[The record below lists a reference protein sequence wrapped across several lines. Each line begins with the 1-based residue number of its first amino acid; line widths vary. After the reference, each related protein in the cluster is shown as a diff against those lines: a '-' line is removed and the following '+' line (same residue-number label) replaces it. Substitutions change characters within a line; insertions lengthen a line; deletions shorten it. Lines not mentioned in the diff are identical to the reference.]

1 MNLQLIYDG
10 DGLKNHEINPRELSS
25 AILGLDGLLNEA
37 NKTLN
42 SSKTKI
48 QVKVKSNLEAGSFK
62 INFRI
67 DQNIIDKISDLL
79 TSQNLEAILNA
90 SELIGIVFV
99 GGGCLCKLL
108 KFLKN
113 RKPTK
118 KYKKDNLTIIEV
130 DDEIFETNEKVIKL
144 YENWQLRKSLEE
156 MVSPLEK
163 NGIDLCLVKLEDN
176 REFFDVKKN
185 EFEYFK
191 CSPAREVM
199 IGEPVTFKTNLNII
213 SLSFKDKNKW
223 YVNDGQSSFYT
234 IIEDLEF
241 LRRVD
246 DNEEFRKG
254 DVLEVL
260 IRREQ
265 FLNEE
270 QKLRTEYFIE
280 NVIEHKKPHEQMGL
294 FYQ

>member
-10 DGLKNHEINPRELSS
+10 NSLKNHEINPRELSS
-25 AILGLDGLLNEA
+25 AILGLDGVLNEA

-42 SSKTKI
+42 SSKTRI

-62 INFRI
+62 INFTI
-67 DQNIIDKISDLL
+67 DHNIVDTLSDLL
-79 TSQNLEAILNA
+79 TSQNTEAIINGFA
-90 SELIGIVFV
+90 IIGVLITGTGSLWKF
-99 GGGCLCKLL
+99 L

-118 KYKKDNLTIIEV
+118 KYKKDNLIIIEI
-130 DDEIFETNEKVIKL
+130 DDEIFETKEEVIRL
-144 YENWQLRKSLEE
+144 YENWQLRHSLEQ
-156 MVSPLEK
+156 MISPLEK
-163 NGIDLCLVKLEDN
+163 NGIDLCLIKVEN
-176 REFFDVKKN
+176 SEEFFDVKK
-185 EFEYFK
+185 EEIEYFK
-191 CSPAREVM
+191 CPPAKEVM
-199 IGEPVTFKTNLNII
+199 IDEPARFNTNLNII

-223 YVNDGQSSFYT
+223 YVNDGQSSFYST
-234 IIEDLEF
+234 IEDLDF

-254 DVLEVL
+254 DILRVL

-265 FLNEE
+265 YLNEE

-280 NVIEHKKPHEQMGL
+280 EVIEHKKPYQQMSL
-294 FYQ
+294 FN

>member
-10 DGLKNHEINPRELSS
+10 DGLQNHEINPRDLSL
-25 AILGLDGLLNEA
+25 AILGLDGVLNEA

-42 SSKTKI
+42 SSRTKI
-48 QVKVKSNLEAGSFK
+48 QVKVRSNLEAGSFK

-67 DQNIIDKISDLL
+67 DQNLIDKATDLL
-79 TSQNLEAILNA
+79 TSAGVDATLNA
-90 SELIGIVFV
+90 AGICGLVF
-99 GGGCLCKLL
+99 GLWKFL

-118 KYKKDNLTIIEV
+118 KYQKNGLIIIEIG
-130 DDEIFETNEKVIKL
+130 DEIFETKEEVLRL

-156 MVSPLEK
+156 MVSPIEK
-163 NGIDLCLVKLEDN
+163 NGIDLCLIKLESEE
-176 REFFDVKKN
+176 EFFDLKKE
-185 EFEYFK
+185 EFEYFR
-191 CSPAREVM
+191 CPPAKEVM
-199 IGEPVTFKTNLNII
+199 IDEPVRFNTNLNII
-213 SLSFKDKNKW
+213 SLSFRDKNKW

-234 IIEDLEF
+234 TIEDFDF

-254 DVLEVL
+254 DILRVS

-270 QKLRTEYFIE
+270 QRLRTEYFVE
-280 NVIEHKKPHEQMGL
+280 KVIEHKKPYEQMRL
-294 FYQ
+294 FN

>member
-10 DGLKNHEINPRELSS
+10 DGLKNHEINPHELSS
-25 AILGLDGLLNEA
+25 AILGFDGLLNEA

-48 QVKVKSNLEAGSFK
+48 QVKVKSNLEVGSFK

-67 DQNIIDKISDLL
+67 DQNTIDKISDLL
-79 TSQNLEAILNA
+79 TSKNVEAVLNA
-90 SELIGIVFV
+90 SELIATIF
-99 GGGCLCKLL
+99 GGACCLWKLV

-118 KYKKDNLTIIEV
+118 KYKKDNLIIIEI
-130 DDEIFETNEKVIKL
+130 DDETFETNEKVIKL
-144 YENWQLRKSLEE
+144 YENWQLRRSLEE

-163 NGIDLCLVKLEDN
+163 NDIDLCLVKLEDN
-176 REFFDVKKN
+176 EEFFDVRKD

-191 CSPAREVM
+191 CPPAREVM
-199 IGEPVTFKTNLNII
+199 IGEPVKFKTNLNII

-223 YVNDGQSSFYT
+223 HVNDGQSSFYT
-234 IIEDLEF
+234 TIEDLDF

-280 NVIEHKKPHEQMGL
+280 NVVEHKKPYEQMSL
-294 FYQ
+294 FY

>member
-10 DGLKNHEINPRELSS
+10 DSLKNHEINPRELSS
-25 AILGLDGLLNEA
+25 AILGLDGVLNEA

-42 SSKTKI
+42 SSKTRI

-62 INFRI
+62 INFKI
-67 DQNIIDKISDLL
+67 DHNIVDTLSDLL
-79 TSQNLEAILNA
+79 TSQNTEAIINGFA
-90 SELIGIVFV
+90 IIGVLITGTGSLWKF
-99 GGGCLCKLL
+99 L

-118 KYKKDNLTIIEV
+118 KYKKDNLIIIEI
-130 DDEIFETNEKVIKL
+130 DDEIFETKEEVIRL
-144 YENWQLRKSLEE
+144 YENWQLRHSLEQ
-156 MVSPLEK
+156 MISPLEK
-163 NGIDLCLVKLEDN
+163 NGIDLCLIKVEN
-176 REFFDVKKN
+176 SEEFFDVKK
-185 EFEYFK
+185 EEIEYFK
-191 CSPAREVM
+191 CPPAKEVM
-199 IGEPVTFKTNLNII
+199 IDEPVRFNTNLNIN

-223 YVNDGQSSFYT
+223 YVNDGQSSFYST
-234 IIEDLEF
+234 IEDLDF

-254 DVLEVL
+254 DILRVL

-265 FLNEE
+265 YLNEE

-280 NVIEHKKPHEQMGL
+280 EVIEHKKPYQQMSL
-294 FYQ
+294 FN

>member
-10 DGLKNHEINPRELSS
+10 DGLKNHEINPCELSS

-90 SELIGIVFV
+90 SELIGILFV

-118 KYKKDNLTIIEV
+118 KYEKDNLTIIEV

-144 YENWQLRKSLEE
+144 YENWQLRRYLEE
-156 MVSPLEK
+156 MMSPLEK

-191 CSPAREVM
+191 CAPAREVM

>member
-25 AILGLDGLLNEA
+25 AILGLDGVFNEA

-42 SSKTKI
+42 SSKTTI

-62 INFRI
+62 INFTI
-67 DQNIIDKISDLL
+67 NQNIIDKLSDLL
-79 TSQNLEAILNA
+79 TSQNVEAILNA
-90 SELIGIVFV
+90 KDLIALIF
-99 GGGCLCKLL
+99 GGGMGLWGLI

-118 KYKKDNLTIIEV
+118 KYKKDNLIIIEI
-130 DDEIFETNEKVIKL
+130 DDEIFETKEEVIRL
-144 YENWQLRKSLEE
+144 YENWQLRHSLEQ
-156 MVSPLEK
+156 MISPLEK
-163 NGIDLCLVKLEDN
+163 NGIDLCLVKVENSD
-176 REFFDVKKN
+176 EFFDVKK
-185 EFEYFK
+185 EETEYFK
-191 CSPAREVM
+191 CPPAREIM
-199 IGEPVTFKTNLNII
+199 IDEPVRFNTNLNII

-223 YVNDGQSSFYT
+223 YVNDGQSSFYST
-234 IIEDLEF
+234 IEDLDF

-254 DVLEVL
+254 DILRVL

-265 FLNEE
+265 YLNEE

-280 NVIEHKKPHEQMGL
+280 EVIEHKKPYQQMSL
-294 FYQ
+294 FN

>member
-1 MNLQLIYDG
+1 LIYDG

-25 AILGLDGLLNEA
+25 AILGLDGVFNEA

-42 SSKTKI
+42 SSKTTI

-62 INFRI
+62 INFTI
-67 DQNIIDKISDLL
+67 NQNIINKLSDLL
-79 TSQNLEAILNA
+79 TSQNVEAILNA
-90 SELIGIVFV
+90 KDLIVLIFGM
-99 GGGCLCKLL
+99 GGMGLWGLI

-118 KYKKDNLTIIEV
+118 KYKKDNLIIIEI
-130 DDEIFETNEKVIKL
+130 DDEIFETKEEVIRL
-144 YENWQLRKSLEE
+144 YENWQLRHSLEQ
-156 MVSPLEK
+156 MISPLEK
-163 NGIDLCLVKLEDN
+163 NGIDLCLVKVEN
-176 REFFDVKKN
+176 SEEFFDVKK
-185 EFEYFK
+185 EETEYFK
-191 CSPAREVM
+191 CPPAREIM
-199 IGEPVTFKTNLNII
+199 IDEPVRFNTNLNII

-234 IIEDLEF
+234 TIEDLDF

-246 DNEEFRKG
+246 ENEEFRKG
-254 DVLEVL
+254 DILRVL

-265 FLNEE
+265 YLNEE

-280 NVIEHKKPHEQMGL
+280 EVIEHKKPYQQMSL
-294 FYQ
+294 FN

>member
-25 AILGLDGLLNEA
+25 AILGLDGVFNEA

-42 SSKTKI
+42 SSKTTI

-62 INFRI
+62 INFTI
-67 DQNIIDKISDLL
+67 NQNIIDKLSDLL
-79 TSQNLEAILNA
+79 TSQNIEAIINA
-90 SELIGIVFV
+90 KDLIALIF
-99 GGGCLCKLL
+99 GGGMGLWSLI

-118 KYKKDNLTIIEV
+118 KYKKDNLIIIEI
-130 DDEIFETNEKVIKL
+130 DDEIFETKEEVIRL
-144 YENWQLRKSLEE
+144 YENWQLRHSLEQ
-156 MVSPLEK
+156 MISPLEK
-163 NGIDLCLVKLEDN
+163 NGIDLCLVKVEN
-176 REFFDVKKN
+176 SEEFFDVKK
-185 EFEYFK
+185 EETEYFK
-191 CSPAREVM
+191 CPPAREVM
-199 IGEPVTFKTNLNII
+199 IDEPVRFNTNLNII

-223 YVNDGQSSFYT
+223 YVNDGQSSFYST
-234 IIEDLEF
+234 IEDLDF

-254 DVLEVL
+254 DILRVL

-265 FLNEE
+265 YLNEE

-280 NVIEHKKPHEQMGL
+280 EVIEHKKPYQQMSL
-294 FYQ
+294 FN

>member
-10 DGLKNHEINPRELSS
+10 DSLKNHEINPRELSS
-25 AILGLDGLLNEA
+25 AILGLDGVLNEA

-42 SSKTKI
+42 SSKTRI

-62 INFRI
+62 INFKI
-67 DQNIIDKISDLL
+67 DHNIVDTLSDLL
-79 TSQNLEAILNA
+79 TSQNTEAIINGFA
-90 SELIGIVFV
+90 IIGVLITGTGSLWKF
-99 GGGCLCKLL
+99 L

-118 KYKKDNLTIIEV
+118 KYKKDNLIIIEI
-130 DDEIFETNEKVIKL
+130 DDEIFETKEEVIRL
-144 YENWQLRKSLEE
+144 YENWQLRHSLEQ
-156 MVSPLEK
+156 MISPLEK
-163 NGIDLCLVKLEDN
+163 NGIDLCLIKVEN
-176 REFFDVKKN
+176 SEEFFDVKK
-185 EFEYFK
+185 EEIEYFK
-191 CSPAREVM
+191 CPPAKEVM
-199 IGEPVTFKTNLNII
+199 IDEPVRFNTNLNII

-223 YVNDGQSSFYT
+223 YVNDGQSSFYST
-234 IIEDLEF
+234 IEDLDF

-254 DVLEVL
+254 DILRVL

-265 FLNEE
+265 YLNEE

-280 NVIEHKKPHEQMGL
+280 EVIEHKKPYQQMSL
-294 FYQ
+294 FN

>member
-42 SSKTKI
+42 SNKARI
-48 QVKVKSNLEAGSFK
+48 QVKVKSNLETGSFR

-67 DQNIIDKISDLL
+67 EQNVIDKITDLL
-79 TSQNLEAILNA
+79 TSQNVEAVLNA
-90 SELIGIVFV
+90 TELTAIIF
-99 GGGCLCKLL
+99 GGAGCLWKLL

-113 RKPTK
+113 RKPAK
-118 KYKKDNLTIIEV
+118 KYKKDNLIIIEIE
-130 DDEIFETNEKVIKL
+130 DESFETNEKVVKL
-144 YENWQLRKSLEE
+144 YENWQLRKSIEE
-156 MVSPLEK
+156 MLSPLEK
-163 NGIDLCLVKLEDN
+163 NGIDLCLVKPEN
-176 REFFDVKKN
+176 SKEFFDAKKE
-185 EFEYFK
+185 EFEFFK
-191 CSPAREVM
+191 CPPAKEVM
-199 IGEPVTFKTNLNII
+199 IDEPVIFNTNLNII

-234 IIEDLEF
+234 TIEDLDF
-241 LRRVD
+241 LRKID
-246 DNEEFRKG
+246 ENEEFRKG
-254 DVLEVL
+254 DILKVR

-265 FLNEE
+265 FINEE

-280 NVIEHKKPHEQMGL
+280 NVIEHKKPYQQMSL
-294 FYQ
+294 FNI

>member
-10 DGLKNHEINPRELSS
+10 DSLKNHEINPRELSS
-25 AILGLDGLLNEA
+25 AILGLDGVLNEA

-42 SSKTKI
+42 SSKTRI

-62 INFRI
+62 INFTI
-67 DQNIIDKISDLL
+67 DHNIVDTLSDLL
-79 TSQNLEAILNA
+79 TSQNTEAIINGFA
-90 SELIGIVFV
+90 IIGVLITGTGSLWKF
-99 GGGCLCKLL
+99 L

-118 KYKKDNLTIIEV
+118 KYKKDNLIIIEI
-130 DDEIFETNEKVIKL
+130 DDEIFETKEEVIRL
-144 YENWQLRKSLEE
+144 YENWQLRHSLEQ
-156 MVSPLEK
+156 MISPLEK
-163 NGIDLCLVKLEDN
+163 NGIDLCLIKVEN
-176 REFFDVKKN
+176 SEEFFDVKK
-185 EFEYFK
+185 EEIEYFK
-191 CSPAREVM
+191 CPPAKEVM
-199 IGEPVTFKTNLNII
+199 IDEPARFNTNLNII

-223 YVNDGQSSFYT
+223 YVNDGQSSFYST
-234 IIEDLEF
+234 IEDLDF

-254 DVLEVL
+254 DILRVL

-265 FLNEE
+265 YLNEE

-280 NVIEHKKPHEQMGL
+280 EVIEHKKPYQQMSL
-294 FYQ
+294 FN

>member
-10 DGLKNHEINPRELSS
+10 EGLKNHEINPRDLSV
-25 AILGLDGLLNEA
+25 AILGLDGVLNEA

-48 QVKVKSNLEAGSFK
+48 QLKVKSNLEAGSFK

-67 DQNIIDKISDLL
+67 DQNLIDQARDLL
-79 TSQNLEAILNA
+79 TSNEVEAALNA
-90 SELIGIVFV
+90 SQVAAFVFGGATCLWKLI
-99 GGGCLCKLL
+99 

-118 KYKKDNLTIIEV
+118 RYQKDGLIIIEI
-130 DDEIFETNEKVIKL
+130 DGDKFETKEEVLRL
-144 YENWQLRKSLEE
+144 YENWYLRKSLEE
-156 MVSPLEK
+156 MTSPIARE
-163 NGIDLCLVKLEDN
+163 GIDLCLLKLEKEGDFCDL
-176 REFFDVKKN
+176 RKEEFD
-185 EFEYFK
+185 YFK
-191 CSPAREVM
+191 CPPAKEVM
-199 IGEPVTFKTNLNII
+199 IDEPVKFNTNLNII

-223 YVNDGQSSFYT
+223 YVNDGQSTFYVT
-234 IIEDLEF
+234 IEDLDF
-241 LRRVD
+241 LRGID
-246 DNEEFRKG
+246 ENKEFGKG
-254 DVLEVL
+254 DILKVL

-280 NVIEHKKPHEQMGL
+280 KVLEHKKPYQQMSL
-294 FYQ
+294 FN

>member
-10 DGLKNHEINPRELSS
+10 DGLKNHEINPRDLSV
-25 AILGLDGLLNEA
+25 AILGLDGVLNEA

-67 DQNIIDKISDLL
+67 DQNLIEQAKDLL
-79 TSQNLEAILNA
+79 TSNSVDAALNA
-90 SELIGIVFV
+90 SAIASLVFGGAVSLWKLI
-99 GGGCLCKLL
+99 

-118 KYKKDNLTIIEV
+118 KYEKDGLVIIEIN
-130 DDEIFETNEKVIKL
+130 DEKFETKEEVLRL
-144 YENWQLRKSLEE
+144 YENWQLRKYLEE
-156 MVSPLEK
+156 MVSPIAKE
-163 NGIDLCLVKLEDN
+163 GIDLCLLKLEKEEDFCDLR
-176 REFFDVKKN
+176 RE

-191 CSPAREVM
+191 CPPAKEIM
-199 IGEPVTFKTNLNII
+199 IDEPVKFNTNLNII

-223 YVNDGQSSFYT
+223 YVNDGQSTFYVT
-234 IIEDLEF
+234 IEDLDF

-246 DNEEFRKG
+246 ENEEFGKG
-254 DVLEVL
+254 DILKVL

-280 NVIEHKKPHEQMGL
+280 EVLEHKKPYQQMSL
-294 FYQ
+294 FN

>member
-10 DGLKNHEINPRELSS
+10 DSLKNHEINPRELSS
-25 AILGLDGLLNEA
+25 AILGLDGVLNEA

-42 SSKTKI
+42 SSKTRI

-62 INFRI
+62 INFTI
-67 DQNIIDKISDLL
+67 DHNIVDTLSDLL
-79 TSQNLEAILNA
+79 TSQNTEAIINGFA
-90 SELIGIVFV
+90 IIGVLITGTGSLWKF
-99 GGGCLCKLL
+99 L

-118 KYKKDNLTIIEV
+118 KYKKDNLIIIEI
-130 DDEIFETNEKVIKL
+130 DDEIFETKEEVIRL
-144 YENWQLRKSLEE
+144 YENWQLRHSLEQ
-156 MVSPLEK
+156 MISPLEK
-163 NGIDLCLVKLEDN
+163 NGIDLCLIKVEN
-176 REFFDVKKN
+176 SEEFFDVKK
-185 EFEYFK
+185 EEIEYFK
-191 CSPAREVM
+191 CPPAKEVM
-199 IGEPVTFKTNLNII
+199 IDEPVRFNTNLNII

-223 YVNDGQSSFYT
+223 YVNDGQSSFYST
-234 IIEDLEF
+234 IEDLDF

-254 DVLEVL
+254 DILRVL

-265 FLNEE
+265 YLNEE

-280 NVIEHKKPHEQMGL
+280 EVIEHKKPYQQMSL
-294 FYQ
+294 FN

>member
-10 DGLKNHEINPRELSS
+10 DGLKNNEINPRELSS

-67 DQNIIDKISDLL
+67 DQNIIDRVSDLL
-79 TSQNLEAILNA
+79 TSQNVEATLNA
-90 SELIGIVFV
+90 SQLTLLIF
-99 GGGCLCKLL
+99 GGAGCLWKLL

-118 KYKKDNLTIIEV
+118 KYKKDNFIVIEI
-130 DDEIFETNEKVIKL
+130 DDETFKTNEKVIKL
-144 YENWQLRKSLEE
+144 YENWQLRRSIEE

-163 NGIDLCLVKLEDN
+163 NGIDLFLVKPEN
-176 REFFDVKKN
+176 NEEFFDAKKD
-185 EFEYFK
+185 EFAYFK
-191 CSPAREVM
+191 CPPAKEVM
-199 IGEPVTFKTNLNII
+199 IDEPVKFNTNLNII

-223 YVNDGQSSFYT
+223 YVNDGQSSFYAT
-234 IIEDLEF
+234 IEDLDF

-246 DNEEFRKG
+246 ENEEFRKG
-254 DVLEVL
+254 DILRVL

-280 NVIEHKKPHEQMGL
+280 NVIEHKKPYEQMSL
-294 FYQ
+294 FN

>member
-1 MNLQLIYDG
+1 MNLQLIYEG

-25 AILGLDGLLNEA
+25 AILGLDGVLNEA

-42 SSKTKI
+42 SSKTRI

-67 DQNIIDKISDLL
+67 DQNLIDKTVDLFN
-79 TSQNLEAILNA
+79 SREVEAFLNGA
-90 SELIGIVFV
+90 EIVGLVF
-99 GGGCLCKLL
+99 GGGACLWKLL

-118 KYKKDNLTIIEV
+118 TFKKDNLIIIEIE
-130 DDEIFETNEKVIKL
+130 DESFETNEKVIKL

-156 MVSPLEK
+156 MVSPIEK
-163 NGIDLCLVKLEDN
+163 NGIDLCIVKPEDSD
-176 REFFDVKKN
+176 EFFDIKKE

-191 CSPAREVM
+191 CPPAKEVM
-199 IGEPVTFKTNLNII
+199 IDEPVKFYTNLNII

-234 IIEDLEF
+234 TIEDLDF

-246 DNEEFRKG
+246 ENEEFRKG
-254 DVLEVL
+254 DILRVL

-280 NVIEHKKPHEQMGL
+280 EVSEHKKPSEQMSL
-294 FYQ
+294 FN

>member
-10 DGLKNHEINPRELSS
+10 DSLKNHEINPRELSS
-25 AILGLDGLLNEA
+25 AILGLDGVLNEA

-42 SSKTKI
+42 SSKTRI
-48 QVKVKSNLEAGSFK
+48 QVKVKSNLEVGSFK
-62 INFRI
+62 INFTI

-79 TSQNLEAILNA
+79 TSQNVEAILNA
-90 SELIGIVFV
+90 SELTAIIFGTM
-99 GGGCLCKLL
+99 GGGLWGLI

-118 KYKKDNLTIIEV
+118 KYQKDNLIIIEIN
-130 DDEIFETNEKVIKL
+130 DESFETNEKVIKL
-144 YENWQLRKSLEE
+144 YENWQLRRSLEE

-163 NGIDLCLVKLEDN
+163 SGIDLCLVKLEN
-176 REFFDVKKN
+176 SEEFFDIKK
-185 EFEYFK
+185 EEIEYFK
-191 CSPAREVM
+191 CPPAKEVM
-199 IGEPVTFKTNLNII
+199 IDEPVRFNTNLNII

-223 YVNDGQSSFYT
+223 YVNDGQSSFYST
-234 IIEDLEF
+234 IEDLDF

-254 DVLEVL
+254 DILRVL

-265 FLNEE
+265 YLNEE

-280 NVIEHKKPHEQMGL
+280 EVIEHKKPYQQMSL
-294 FYQ
+294 FN

>member
-10 DGLKNHEINPRELSS
+10 DSLKNHEINPRELSS
-25 AILGLDGLLNEA
+25 AILGLDGVLNEA

-42 SSKTKI
+42 SSKTRI

-62 INFRI
+62 INFTI
-67 DQNIIDKISDLL
+67 DHNIVDTLSDLL
-79 TSQNLEAILNA
+79 TSQNTEAIINGFA
-90 SELIGIVFV
+90 IIGVLITGTGSLWKF
-99 GGGCLCKLL
+99 L

-118 KYKKDNLTIIEV
+118 KYKKDNLIIIEI
-130 DDEIFETNEKVIKL
+130 DDEIFETKEKVIRL
-144 YENWQLRKSLEE
+144 YENWQLRHSLEQ
-156 MVSPLEK
+156 MISPLEK
-163 NGIDLCLVKLEDN
+163 NGIDLCLIKVEN
-176 REFFDVKKN
+176 SEEFFDVKK
-185 EFEYFK
+185 EEIEYFK
-191 CSPAREVM
+191 CPPAKEVM
-199 IGEPVTFKTNLNII
+199 IDEPVRFNTNLNII

-223 YVNDGQSSFYT
+223 YVNDGQSSFYST
-234 IIEDLEF
+234 IEDLDF

-254 DVLEVL
+254 DILRVL

-265 FLNEE
+265 YLNEE

-280 NVIEHKKPHEQMGL
+280 EVIEHKKPYQQMSL
-294 FYQ
+294 FN

>member
-10 DGLKNHEINPRELSS
+10 DSLKNHEINPRELSS
-25 AILGLDGLLNEA
+25 AILGLDGVLNEA

-42 SSKTKI
+42 SSKTRI

-62 INFRI
+62 INFTI
-67 DQNIIDKISDLL
+67 DHNIVDTLSDLL
-79 TSQNLEAILNA
+79 TSQNTEAIINGFA
-90 SELIGIVFV
+90 IIGVLITGTGSLWKF
-99 GGGCLCKLL
+99 L

-118 KYKKDNLTIIEV
+118 KYKKDNLIIIEI
-130 DDEIFETNEKVIKL
+130 DDEIFETKEGVIRL
-144 YENWQLRKSLEE
+144 YENWQLRHSLEQ
-156 MVSPLEK
+156 MISPLEK
-163 NGIDLCLVKLEDN
+163 NGIDLCLIKVEN
-176 REFFDVKKN
+176 SEEFFDVKK
-185 EFEYFK
+185 EEIEYFK
-191 CSPAREVM
+191 CPPAKEVM
-199 IGEPVTFKTNLNII
+199 IDEPVRFNTNLNII

-223 YVNDGQSSFYT
+223 YVNDGQSSFYST
-234 IIEDLEF
+234 IEDLDF

-254 DVLEVL
+254 DILRVL

-265 FLNEE
+265 YLNEE

-280 NVIEHKKPHEQMGL
+280 EVIEHKKPYQQMSL
-294 FYQ
+294 FN

>member
-10 DGLKNHEINPRELSS
+10 DSLKNHEINPRELSS
-25 AILGLDGLLNEA
+25 AILGLDGVLNEA

-42 SSKTKI
+42 SSKTRI

-62 INFRI
+62 INFTI

-79 TSQNLEAILNA
+79 TSQNVEAILNA
-90 SELIGIVFV
+90 SELTAIIFGTM
-99 GGGCLCKLL
+99 GGGLWGLI

-118 KYKKDNLTIIEV
+118 KYQKDNLIIIEIN
-130 DDEIFETNEKVIKL
+130 DESFETNDKVIKL
-144 YENWQLRKSLEE
+144 YENWQLRHSLEQ
-156 MVSPLEK
+156 MISPLEK
-163 NGIDLCLVKLEDN
+163 NGIDLCLIKVEN
-176 REFFDVKKN
+176 SEEFFDVKK
-185 EFEYFK
+185 EEMEYFK
-191 CSPAREVM
+191 CPPAKEVM
-199 IGEPVTFKTNLNII
+199 IDEPVRFNTNLNII

-223 YVNDGQSSFYT
+223 YVNDGQSSFYST
-234 IIEDLEF
+234 IEDLDF

-254 DVLEVL
+254 DILRVL

-265 FLNEE
+265 YLNEE

-280 NVIEHKKPHEQMGL
+280 EVIEHKKPYQQMSL
-294 FYQ
+294 FN

>member
-10 DGLKNHEINPRELSS
+10 DSLKNHEINPRELSS
-25 AILGLDGLLNEA
+25 AILGLDGVLNEA

-42 SSKTKI
+42 SSKTRI
-48 QVKVKSNLEAGSFK
+48 QVKVKSNLEVGSFK
-62 INFRI
+62 INFTI

-79 TSQNLEAILNA
+79 TSQNVEAILNA
-90 SELIGIVFV
+90 SELTAIIFGTM
-99 GGGCLCKLL
+99 GGGLWGLI

-118 KYKKDNLTIIEV
+118 KYQKDNLIIIEIN
-130 DDEIFETNEKVIKL
+130 DESFETNEKVIKL
-144 YENWQLRKSLEE
+144 YENWQLRHSLEQ
-156 MVSPLEK
+156 MISPLEK
-163 NGIDLCLVKLEDN
+163 NGIDLCLIKVEN
-176 REFFDVKKN
+176 SEEFFDVKK
-185 EFEYFK
+185 EEIEYFK
-191 CSPAREVM
+191 CPPAKEVM
-199 IGEPVTFKTNLNII
+199 IDEPVRFNTNLNII

-223 YVNDGQSSFYT
+223 YVNDGQSSFYST
-234 IIEDLEF
+234 IEDLDF

-254 DVLEVL
+254 DILRVL

-265 FLNEE
+265 YLNEE

-280 NVIEHKKPHEQMGL
+280 EVIEHKKPYQQMSL
-294 FYQ
+294 FN

>member
-10 DGLKNHEINPRELSS
+10 DSLKNHEINPRELSS
-25 AILGLDGLLNEA
+25 AILGIDGVLNEA

-42 SSKTKI
+42 SSKTRI

-62 INFRI
+62 INFKI
-67 DQNIIDKISDLL
+67 DHNIVDTLSDLL
-79 TSQNLEAILNA
+79 TSQNTEAIINGFA
-90 SELIGIVFV
+90 IIGVLITGTGSLWKF
-99 GGGCLCKLL
+99 L

-118 KYKKDNLTIIEV
+118 KYKKDNLIIIEI
-130 DDEIFETNEKVIKL
+130 DDEIFETKEEVIRL
-144 YENWQLRKSLEE
+144 YENWQLRHSLEQ
-156 MVSPLEK
+156 MISPLEK
-163 NGIDLCLVKLEDN
+163 NGIDLCLIKVEN
-176 REFFDVKKN
+176 SEEFFDVKK
-185 EFEYFK
+185 EEIEYFK
-191 CSPAREVM
+191 CPPAKEVM
-199 IGEPVTFKTNLNII
+199 IDEPVRFNTNLNII

-223 YVNDGQSSFYT
+223 YVNDGQSSFYST
-234 IIEDLEF
+234 IEDLDF

-254 DVLEVL
+254 DILRVL

-265 FLNEE
+265 YLNEE

-280 NVIEHKKPHEQMGL
+280 EVIEHKKPYQQMSL
-294 FYQ
+294 FN

>member
-10 DGLKNHEINPRELSS
+10 DNLKNHEINPRELSS
-25 AILGLDGLLNEA
+25 AILGLDGVLNEA

-42 SSKTKI
+42 SSKTRI

-62 INFRI
+62 INFTI

-79 TSQNLEAILNA
+79 TSQNVEAILNA
-90 SELIGIVFV
+90 SELTAIIFGTM
-99 GGGCLCKLL
+99 GGGLWGLI

-118 KYKKDNLTIIEV
+118 KYQKDNLIIIEIN
-130 DDEIFETNEKVIKL
+130 DESFETNEKVIKL
-144 YENWQLRKSLEE
+144 YENWQLRHSLEQ
-156 MVSPLEK
+156 MISPLEK
-163 NGIDLCLVKLEDN
+163 NGIDLCLIKVEN
-176 REFFDVKKN
+176 SEEFFDVKK
-185 EFEYFK
+185 EEMEYFK
-191 CSPAREVM
+191 CPPAKEVM
-199 IGEPVTFKTNLNII
+199 IDEPVRFNTNLNII

-223 YVNDGQSSFYT
+223 YVNDGQSSFYST
-234 IIEDLEF
+234 IEDLDF

-254 DVLEVL
+254 DILRVL

-265 FLNEE
+265 YLNEE

-280 NVIEHKKPHEQMGL
+280 EVIEHKKPYQQMSL
-294 FYQ
+294 FN

>member
-25 AILGLDGLLNEA
+25 AILGLDGVFNEA

-42 SSKTKI
+42 SSKTTI

-62 INFRI
+62 INFTI
-67 DQNIIDKISDLL
+67 NQNIIDKLSDLL
-79 TSQNLEAILNA
+79 TSQNIEAIINA
-90 SELIGIVFV
+90 KDLIALIF
-99 GGGCLCKLL
+99 GGGMGLWGLI

-118 KYKKDNLTIIEV
+118 KYKKDNLIIIEI
-130 DDEIFETNEKVIKL
+130 DDEIFETKEEVIRL
-144 YENWQLRKSLEE
+144 YENWQLRHSLEQ
-156 MVSPLEK
+156 MISPLEK
-163 NGIDLCLVKLEDN
+163 NGIDLCLVKVEN
-176 REFFDVKKN
+176 SEEFFDVKK
-185 EFEYFK
+185 EETEYFK
-191 CSPAREVM
+191 CPPAREVM
-199 IGEPVTFKTNLNII
+199 IDEPVRFNTNLNII

-223 YVNDGQSSFYT
+223 YVNDGQSSFYST
-234 IIEDLEF
+234 IEDLDF

-254 DVLEVL
+254 DILRVL

-265 FLNEE
+265 YLNEE

-280 NVIEHKKPHEQMGL
+280 EVIEHKKPYQQMSL
-294 FYQ
+294 FN

>member
-10 DGLKNHEINPRELSS
+10 DGLKNHEMNPRELSS

-42 SSKTKI
+42 LGKTKI

-67 DQNIIDKISDLL
+67 DQNIIDKVSDLL
-79 TSQNLEAILNA
+79 TSQNAEALINA
-90 SELIGIVFV
+90 SELAAIIF
-99 GGGCLCKLL
+99 GGAGCLWKLL

-118 KYKKDNLTIIEV
+118 KYTKDNLVIIEI

-156 MVSPLEK
+156 MVSPLGK
-163 NGIDLCLVKLEDN
+163 NGVDLCVIKPENCQD
-176 REFFDVKKN
+176 FFDVKKH

-191 CSPAREVM
+191 CPPAKEVM
-199 IGEPVTFKTNLNII
+199 IDEPVKFNTNLNII

-223 YVNDGQSSFYT
+223 YVNDGQSSFYAT
-234 IIEDLEF
+234 IEDLDF

-246 DNEEFRKG
+246 ENEEFRKG
-254 DVLEVL
+254 DILRVL

-280 NVIEHKKPHEQMGL
+280 NVTEHKKPYQQLSL
-294 FYQ
+294 FY

>member
-90 SELIGIVFV
+90 AELMGIIFV
-99 GGGCLCKLL
+99 GLGQLL

-118 KYKKDNLTIIEV
+118 
-130 DDEIFETNEKVIKL
+130 
-144 YENWQLRKSLEE
+144 RK
-156 MVSPLEK
+156 
-163 NGIDLCLVKLEDN
+163 N
-176 REFFDVKKN
+176 KKN
-185 EFEYFK
+185 E
-191 CSPAREVM
+191 S
-199 IGEPVTFKTNLNII
+199 N
-213 SLSFKDKNKW
+213 
-223 YVNDGQSSFYT
+223 
-234 IIEDLEF
+234 
-241 LRRVD
+241 
-246 DNEEFRKG
+246 
-254 DVLEVL
+254 
-260 IRREQ
+260 
-265 FLNEE
+265 
-270 QKLRTEYFIE
+270 
-280 NVIEHKKPHEQMGL
+280 
-294 FYQ
+294 

>member
-10 DGLKNHEINPRELSS
+10 DSLKNHEINPRELSS
-25 AILGLDGLLNEA
+25 AILGLDGVLNEA

-42 SSKTKI
+42 SSKTRI

-62 INFRI
+62 INFTI

-79 TSQNLEAILNA
+79 TSQNTEAIINGFA
-90 SELIGIVFV
+90 IIGVLITGTGSLWKF
-99 GGGCLCKLL
+99 L

-118 KYKKDNLTIIEV
+118 KYKKDNLIIIEI
-130 DDEIFETNEKVIKL
+130 DDEIFETKEEVIRL
-144 YENWQLRKSLEE
+144 YENWQLRHSLEQ
-156 MVSPLEK
+156 MISPLEK
-163 NGIDLCLVKLEDN
+163 NGIDLCLIKVEN
-176 REFFDVKKN
+176 SEEFFDVKK
-185 EFEYFK
+185 EEIEYFK
-191 CSPAREVM
+191 CPPAKEVM
-199 IGEPVTFKTNLNII
+199 IDEPVRFNTNLNII

-223 YVNDGQSSFYT
+223 YINDGQSSFYST
-234 IIEDLEF
+234 IEDLDF

-254 DVLEVL
+254 DILRVL

-265 FLNEE
+265 YLNEE

-280 NVIEHKKPHEQMGL
+280 EVIEHKKPYQQMSL
-294 FYQ
+294 FN